1 MARMLRWATRMAV
14 VAAVALPIAALA
26 GALFWPDAVAFAALY
41 EMLLLAGLAARWAA
55 SKPSPTL
62 RRILAAGAAAM
73 AVVGVFVAL
82 QVPLARH
89 DSSYAT
95 NALIGASLEVVLAQG
110 LLCSCAV
117 FLLARGFK
125 RTA

>member
-1 MARMLRWATRMAV
+1 MAV

-55 SKPSPTL
+55 SKPFPTL
-62 RRILAAGAAAM
+62 RRILAAGAASM
-73 AVVGVFVAL
+73 AVVAVFVAL

-95 NALIGASLEVVLAQG
+95 NALIGVSLEVVLAQG